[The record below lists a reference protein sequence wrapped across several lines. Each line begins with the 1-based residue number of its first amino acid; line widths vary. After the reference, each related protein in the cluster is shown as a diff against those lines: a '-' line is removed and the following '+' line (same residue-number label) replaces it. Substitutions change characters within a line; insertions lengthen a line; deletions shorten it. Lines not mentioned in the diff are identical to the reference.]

1 MCRELEKLLMEERMQ
16 GRAEGRAEVVV
27 PVIRILINECAYTLE
42 QAMCCV
48 KIPEDEKSFYRDFFK
63 QEAYEET

>member
-1 MCRELEKLLMEERMQ
+1 MQ
-16 GRAEGRAEVVV
+16 GRAEGRAELVV